1 MMTDLAPPDLGGTAL
16 QVATFRLEGRL
27 FGVDIRKVK
36 EITEETRLVP
46 VHHASPGI
54 GGLLNIR
61 GQIHLVVDLRV
72 EFRFPPRVPDA
83 QSRVI
88 LFKPSVDEPFG
99 VLVDAVEDIVSLDPA
114 SLVDRRQGDAS
125 GDLPSDQR
133 RARRNLCLGVC
144 PLPRELLLLLNPHNL
159 LEP

>member
-1 MMTDLAPPDLGGTAL
+1 MMTDHAPTDLGGNSL

-46 VHHASPGI
+46 VHHAAPGI

-61 GQIHLVVDLRV
+61 GQIHLVVDLRI
-72 EFRFPPRVPDA
+72 EFRFPPRKPDSR
-83 QSRVI
+83 SRVL
-88 LFKPSVDEPFG
+88 LFKPNVDEPFG
-99 VLVDAVEDIVSLDPA
+99 VLVDGVEDILEIDP
-114 SLVDRRQGDAS
+114 STMVDRRQGDAN
-125 GDLPSDQR
+125 GDLLSDQR